1 MTIDPWFLSRDTRFK
16 IVKVT
21 DNIENQQVPC
31 SSDIEVTISS
41 YLQYT
46 SNLTNDIF
54 VARVLFDYV

>member
-1 MTIDPWFLSRDTRFK
+1 MTIDPWFWSRDTRFK

>member
-31 SSDIEVTISS
+31 SSDTEVTISS